1 LPALKSAAGHLLKS
15 SFNQMETPA
24 HFSLN
29 RAHGAIRKPSFRFSI
44 QSHSSRE
51 ADGFLPDDLNA
62 SDGFAPRPTSD
73 SVQTRFSQV
82 SVAKAGCDRF
92 RHASYL
98 AQTHCEYVTRLDNY

>member
-1 LPALKSAAGHLLKS
+1 
-15 SFNQMETPA
+15 METPA
-24 HFSLN
+24 HFSFN
-29 RAHGAIRKPSFRFSI
+29 RAHSAIRKPPFRLSI

-73 SVQTRFSQV
+73 SVQARFSQI
-82 SVAKAGCDRF
+82 SVAKAGCDRL

-98 AQTHCEYVTRLDNY
+98 AETHRECVTRSDKY